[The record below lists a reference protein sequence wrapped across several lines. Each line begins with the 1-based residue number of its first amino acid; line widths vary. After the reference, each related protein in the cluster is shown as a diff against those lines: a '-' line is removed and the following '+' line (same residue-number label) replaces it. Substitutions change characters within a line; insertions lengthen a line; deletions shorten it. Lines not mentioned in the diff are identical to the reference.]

1 MAYLQRW
8 PTLGEFVEQAVRVYG
23 CMDKRT
29 EVTVQGPKGEVR
41 FRYLERHQGDRQL
54 IAPLP
59 DLEDTDRLA
68 PSVFR
73 QLCSRLEI
81 PPQAFGFG

>member
-1 MAYLQRW
+1 
-8 PTLGEFVEQAVRVYG
+8 
-23 CMDKRT
+23 
-29 EVTVQGPKGEVR
+29 
-41 FRYLERHQGDRQL
+41 
-54 IAPLP
+54 
-59 DLEDTDRLA
+59 LEDTDRLA